1 VGLVARALEEAG
13 VPTICLTAAYSI
25 TASVNPPRA
34 TFVDLPLGN
43 TVGRPHDPEFQRD
56 VLRRTFAAAEAM
68 DQPGT
73 ITDLGVGWDS
83 DGSWKRFATS
93 TGVGSGDGGDDRRQ
107 RVEIPQYQ
115 YESDRLAAGG

>member
-1 VGLVARALEEAG
+1 MEEAG

-56 VLRRTFAAAEAM
+56 LLRRAFAAAEAM
-68 DQPGT
+68 DRPGT
-73 ITDLGVGWDS
+73 ITDLGVTWDG
-83 DGSWKRFATS
+83 DGSWKQFATS
-93 TGVGSGDGGDDRRQ
+93 TGVDSGDGGDGRGQ
-107 RVEIPQYQ
+107 RLDTPQYQ
-115 YESDRLAAGG
+115 YEADRLAAGA

>member
-1 VGLVARALEEAG
+1 MEEAG

-56 VLRRTFAAAEAM
+56 LLRRVFAAAEAM
-68 DQPGT
+68 DEAGT
-73 ITDLGVGWDS
+73 ITDLGVAWDA

-93 TGVGSGDGGDDRRQ
+93 TGVGTGDGRDDRNQ
-107 RVEIPQYQ
+107 RLDTPQYQ
-115 YESDRLAAGG
+115 YESDRLAAGS